1 MENVLGLLLL
11 LDLRTDPVNPL
22 PWGALILLLVFV
34 FVLAVGLTAGIV
46 TLLIRRQRRKARAA
60 HPGS

>member
-34 FVLAVGLTAGIV
+34 FVLAMGLTAGIV